1 MVIMANTNA
10 AHRREAGYGHWRW
23 QRLSAVL
30 TLVLMVYFTYM
41 VVQMGAM
48 DYATAR
54 NFVAVPMHALAL
66 AFLVTIG
73 FYHAALGVQVIVE
86 DYIALNQG
94 RVALIMLLRS
104 LFVVLACLSLG
115 AIASIVQII

>member
-1 MVIMANTNA
+1 MAKTNA

-23 QRLSAVL
+23 QRLSAVV

-48 DYATAR
+48 DYAAAR

-66 AFLVTIG
+66 ACLVTIG